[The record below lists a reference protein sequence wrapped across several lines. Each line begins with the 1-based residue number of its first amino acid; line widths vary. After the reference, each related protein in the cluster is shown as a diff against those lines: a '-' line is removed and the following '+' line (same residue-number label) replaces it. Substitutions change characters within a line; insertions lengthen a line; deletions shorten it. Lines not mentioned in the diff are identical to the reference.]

1 MCLEINWSVKTP
13 WHKLSVEV
21 ARPGHRK
28 FDGVGNNMRFLKL
41 ILLIFYNNQMY
52 LPLSPTRNKVVGK
65 KKKQR
70 KYYDLILPIE
80 K

>member
-1 MCLEINWSVKTP
+1 
-13 WHKLSVEV
+13 
-21 ARPGHRK
+21 
-28 FDGVGNNMRFLKL
+28 MRFLKL

-52 LPLSPTRNKVVGK
+52 LPLSPTRNKVVEK